1 MTIPK
6 RKRVSSDA
14 TDRKASAMRYQV
26 VRVHDGRVLAG
37 SPDKLRAETTAEVL
51 GPGYVVRERQAQS

>member
-1 MTIPK
+1 MISK

-26 VRVHDGRVLAG
+26 VRLHDGKVLGGA
-37 SPDKLRAETTAEVL
+37 SIRYTAETLRMIL
-51 GPGYVVRERQAQS
+51 GPGYVVRERRAQS

>member
-1 MTIPK
+1 MISK
-6 RKRVSSDA
+6 RKRVSGDA

-26 VRVHDGRVLAG
+26 VRLCDGRVLAG

-51 GPGYVVRERQAQS
+51 GEGYEVRESAKPT